1 MINNPKDIAEILEEL
16 DKITFEQLDKAI
28 KNADKEYEQ
37 MQYDYQEEIYNIQSA
52 ITTIETN
59 SYNTI
64 ESQQIEVSEIS
75 DMISVKE
82 NFISEEEGE
91 NKIWMKELVLVA

>member
-1 MINNPKDIAEILEEL
+1 MINNPKDIAEILKEL
-16 DKITFEQLDKAI
+16 DKITFDQLDKAI

-37 MQYDYQEEIYNIQSA
+37 IKYDYQEEIYNIKSE

-64 ESQQIEVSEIS
+64 ESQQIEISAIS
-75 DMISVKE
+75 DIISIKE
-82 NFISEEEGE
+82 NLINEEEGE
-91 NKIWMKELVLVA
+91 NRIWREELVLVA

>member
-37 MQYDYQEEIYNIQSA
+37 MQYDYQEEIYNIQSE

>member
-37 MQYDYQEEIYNIQSA
+37 MQYDYQEEIYNIQSE

-75 DMISVKE
+75 DIISVKE